1 MSFVRRAPLLIA
13 GCFVL
18 AAGLRWVGDVLVEA
32 ADRLDADVWEDEP

>member
-18 AAGLRWVGDVLVEA
+18 AAVLRRVGDAL
-32 ADRLDADVWEDEP
+32 LDAAEGLDHDVWGGE

>member
-1 MSFVRRAPLLIA
+1 MTLIRRAPLLIA
-13 GCFVL
+13 ACLAV